1 MAELSQVLS
10 QVLVLAEGFGI
21 AMPPARQTIYAECLA
36 DLPLERLRQ
45 GVVHLLKSRTF
56 AGNLP
61 SIAEIREAAG
71 GNVNDRN
78 IVSRDGSRIMGVSPH
93 PRAEILVQVAA
104 ET

>member
-1 MAELSQVLS
+1 
-10 QVLVLAEGFGI
+10 
-21 AMPPARQTIYAECLA
+21 
-36 DLPLERLRQ
+36 
-45 GVVHLLKSRTF
+45 VHLLKSRTF
-56 AGNLP
+56 AGILP
-61 SIAEIREAAG
+61 SIPEIREAAG